1 MSPCWAGGGGD
12 GGGGETS
19 DDIRGF
25 CRRAESRRKDDLV
38 SNMGVE
44 TIIGSEGKGL
54 GGDITGEAGWLNPS
68 RATIRTMA
76 ALTHLLL
83 VRLELLR

>member
-1 MSPCWAGGGGD
+1 MTAVVVRLVMIFEVSAVELSL
-12 GGGGETS
+12 GERMT
-19 DDIRGF
+19 
-25 CRRAESRRKDDLV
+25 LV

-44 TIIGSEGKGL
+44 TIIGSECKGL

-68 RATIRTMA
+68 RATMRTMA

>member
-1 MSPCWAGGGGD
+1 MVVVTAVVVRLVMIFEVSAVELSL
-12 GGGGETS
+12 GERMT
-19 DDIRGF
+19 
-25 CRRAESRRKDDLV
+25 LV

-44 TIIGSEGKGL
+44 TIIGSECKGL

-68 RATIRTMA
+68 RATMRTMA